1 MQKKLIIAVKMCMAI
16 SLLDLY
22 YMGKKLFNVNTKKK
36 RKQNEYSK
44 EQSSKT
50 DQIKNIK

>member
-1 MQKKLIIAVKMCMAI
+1 MIHMQKKLIIAVKMCMAI

-36 RKQNEYSK
+36 ENRMNILKNSHLK
-44 EQSSKT
+44 R
-50 DQIKNIK
+50 IK